1 MASTEQQMDETQ
13 LANMKQYIEKKA
25 TTFRY
30 DTQRAFDEAVNSQK
44 GASPPTDKTVKYDPK
59 NDAYDEDE
67 PDRATDAFQD
77 LSMQTKM
84 VSHTGSINN
93 DNETPMR
100 TSIAGEVPGLLMK
113 EGTFRSDG
121 REHYLSSIEI
131 NRTV

>member
-1 MASTEQQMDETQ
+1 M
-13 LANMKQYIEKKA
+13 
-25 TTFRY
+25 
-30 DTQRAFDEAVNSQK
+30 
-44 GASPPTDKTVKYDPK
+44 DKTVMYDPK

-67 PDRATDAFQD
+67 PDRVTDAFQD

-121 REHYLSSIEI
+121 REQHYLSSIEI